1 VLPNASSD
9 SKLTYL
15 SETDSLV
22 GFGSRE
28 RPSNNVRRR
37 QELIDHLP
45 PLSLGPQ
52 TKRAL
57 PQTEVGWSWNGV
69 NNRSAR
75 ADD

>member
-45 PLSLGPQ
+45 PLSLGLQ
-52 TKRAL
+52 TK
-57 PQTEVGWSWNGV
+57 W
-69 NNRSAR
+69 RSTTDGGR
-75 ADD
+75 LELEWGQ

>member
-37 QELIDHLP
+37 QELIDLLP

-52 TKRAL
+52 TK
-57 PQTEVGWSWNGV
+57 
-69 NNRSAR
+69 
-75 ADD
+75 

>member
-1 VLPNASSD
+1 MLLNASSD

-28 RPSNNVRRR
+28 RPSNNFRRR

-45 PLSLGPQ
+45 PLRLDPH
-52 TKRAL
+52 TK
-57 PQTEVGWSWNGV
+57 W
-69 NNRSAR
+69 RSI
-75 ADD
+75 ADGGRLELEWGQ